1 MIGIFEDGCMPA
13 LIGCM
18 LLGRS
23 MFILLEY
30 SSLFEEV
37 VAKSKI
43 IVRLSSSCCDAAE
56 LAIVKRNVKCL
67 KQRIL

>member
-1 MIGIFEDGCMPA
+1 MYASADRVYVAWAFDVHFTRVLP
-13 LIGCM
+13 
-18 LLGRS
+18 
-23 MFILLEY
+23 
-30 SSLFEEV
+30 LFEEV